1 MGMCNATIE
10 SLKAVSG
17 IAGDGRVVLAAESLA
32 HPLPV
37 ELIDPKA
44 YRVETDRQRGI
55 KNDAM
60 VQLHR
65 RMLDVVGHAAAVGDR
80 LTIKRRQLNAVNESF
95 EVTDVK
101 DLAGGM
107 KVELVLAVRDDDP
120 DGSAGGAS

>member
-1 MGMCNATIE
+1 MLLCNATIE

-17 IAGDGRVVLAAESLA
+17 IAGDGQIVLAAESLT
-32 HPLPV
+32 HPLPA

-65 RMLDVVGHAAAVGDR
+65 RMLDVVGHTAAVGDR
-80 LTIKRRQLNAVNESF
+80 LTIKRRQLNAVNEYF

-107 KVELVLAVRDDDP
+107 KIELVLQVRDDD
-120 DGSAGGAS
+120 AGGES